1 MKKRK
6 KKIAIISRE
15 SNSKSLDIAMLEAEL
30 LKRGCDVTVLS
41 KLLTK
46 EKSLKSLGYIG
57 HVMRQEA
64 AILAADVVVLDTYCI
79 PASMIPHGKG
89 TKVMQMWHALA
100 AVKKFGWQTVG
111 KAGGSSEKVAKLMRM
126 HRGYDY
132 VVSPSDITAEYFCE
146 AFDTDRDK
154 VVKYGLP
161 RIDYI
166 KSVAAG
172 ERHAEMAEKILTAY
186 PQLRKAGP
194 EARKTVLYAPTF
206 RRGKTVDVQSLI
218 DALDPAKYDLVVK
231 LLRPIT
237 DSAVAVHADILIR
250 PLGPGQHVELSLEG
264 HVQAVVV
271 DPFVGLTEGVD
282 LVDKFLTAPLEG
294 AAQEQRAL
302 LIELCVLNSF
312 GISAPVEGLD
322 LFGLQELFLHQHIQV
337 DEVGVAREGGEGRI
351 GAVAGAGGDEGE
363 KLPIALT
370 RRFQK
375 VHKFVGALSHG
386 ADPIGRGQRA

>member
-1 MKKRK
+1 MRVMKKRK

-30 LKRGCDVTVLS
+30 LERGCDVTVLS

-46 EKSLKSLGYIG
+46 EKSLKALGYIG

-206 RRGKTVDVQSLI
+206 RRGKTVDVQSLT
-218 DALDPAKYDLVVK
+218 DSLDPAKYDLVVK
-231 LLRPIT
+231 LHPLYRAGAA
-237 DSAVAVHADILIR
+237 DSEPGEGKVNVIYDDSFSSYDWLSVADIIISDYSSLVIEATLADK
-250 PLGPGQHVELSLEG
+250 PLFIYAYDLDEYEAST
-264 HVQAVVV
+264 
-271 DPFVGLTEGVD
+271 GLNMDFCSE
-282 LVDKFLTAPLEG
+282 
-294 AAQEQRAL
+294 
-302 LIELCVLNSF
+302 
-312 GISAPVEGLD
+312 
-322 LFGLQELFLHQHIQV
+322 
-337 DEVGVAREGGEGRI
+337 
-351 GAVAGAGGDEGE
+351 
-363 KLPIALT
+363 PIAPYVFRDASGLAECMDKDEYD
-370 RRFQK
+370 FD
-375 VHKFVGALSHG
+375 ALHAFRDRYIDIDTSDCTSAL
-386 ADPIGRGQRA
+386 ADFIESLVPER